1 MTQQEWR
8 GTVVKKSRGLL
19 DGANLYRRLHVR
31 LQDGSTMKIRVNRTL
46 WKVLE
51 VGDSVI
57 KRAGADPV
65 KD

>member
-1 MTQQEWR
+1 MGQQEWR

-19 DGANLYRRLHVR
+19 DGANLYRRLHIR
-31 LQDGSTMKIRVNRTL
+31 LPDGSTMKIRASRAL
-46 WKVLE
+46 WESLE
-51 VGDSVI
+51 IGDSVT